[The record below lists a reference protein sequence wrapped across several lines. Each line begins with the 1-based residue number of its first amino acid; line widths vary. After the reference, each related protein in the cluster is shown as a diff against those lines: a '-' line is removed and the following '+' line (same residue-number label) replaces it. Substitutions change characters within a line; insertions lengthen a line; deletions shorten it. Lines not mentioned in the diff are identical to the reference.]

1 MGLFKALLSIVAIC
15 IIYYYMTSY
24 PDKVESIPIIGEYI
38 YDKNPL
44 IVIIITLVVI
54 SLL

>member
-1 MGLFKALLSIVAIC
+1 MGLFKALLSIVAIY

-24 PDKVESIPIIGEYI
+24 PDKVKNIPIIGEYI

-44 IVIIITLVVI
+44 IVIIVTLLVI
-54 SLL
+54 NLL